1 MECWSIVFLCTLWLQ
16 LYRKTKCACR
26 VTAPALQ
33 LCATVTNTL
42 LMCWLCYHT
51 PHFCILVKPTH
62 CSQVYPFSHTRRELS
77 LTQNS
82 VRALALEDTWA
93 VQWKVVLKGLWIFPG
108 SQGVLSSFQ
117 FCCNCQHPHLG
128 AEVPPALMQDV
139 SNLFQFLNGNIFQ
152 VVQPAEFTLQ

>member
-93 VQWKVVLKGLWIFPG
+93 VQWKVDFSRVTRCAELFPVLLR
-108 SQGVLSSFQ
+108 L
-117 FCCNCQHPHLG
+117 
-128 AEVPPALMQDV
+128 PAPTSWCRSATCTHARCL
-139 SNLFQFLNGNIFQ
+139 
-152 VVQPAEFTLQ
+152 

>member
-16 LYRKTKCACR
+16 LYRKTKCACS

-62 CSQVYPFSHTRRELS
+62 CSQVYPFSHTRGELS
-77 LTQNS
+77 LRQNS

-93 VQWKVVLKGLWIFPG
+93 VQWKVVLKGLCGFF
-108 SQGVLSSFQ
+108 QGHKVCWALSSSAAIASTHILVQ
-117 FCCNCQHPHLG
+117 KCHLHSCKMS
-128 AEVPPALMQDV
+128 LTS
-139 SNLFQFLNGNIFQ
+139 SNSWMGIF
-152 VVQPAEFTLQ
+152 FK